1 MSDVL
6 QQLSDQLDLIDQAIE
21 SAQAVYDSSSL
32 EDSNNSESLELA
44 VRMHALKDRY
54 EELRSVINTDVINKV
69 KWTAEPVQIGDRTVE
84 IKGGKPR
91 KAWDHVSLKAAVSSR
106 IRDMAVD
113 FDTGEVLLS
122 EAEMIEKVLDT
133 VGISYWK
140 VGALGDLGINVDNY
154 CETGESKV
162 SLIVRKK

>member
-1 MSDVL
+1 MSDSL
-6 QQLSDQLDLIDQAIE
+6 KQLSDQLDLIEQAIDN
-21 SAQAVYDSSSL
+21 AQTIYESSSID
-32 EDSNNSESLELA
+32 DSDNTESLELA
-44 VRMHALKDRY
+44 VRMHSLKDRY
-54 EELRSVINTDVINKV
+54 EELRSVVNTDVINKV
-69 KWTAEPVQIGDRTVE
+69 KWTNEPVQIGDRTVE

-91 KAWDHVSLKAAVSSR
+91 KSWDHVSLKSAVSSR
-106 IRDMAVD
+106 VRDMAID

-122 EAEMIEKVLDT
+122 EEEMISRVLDT